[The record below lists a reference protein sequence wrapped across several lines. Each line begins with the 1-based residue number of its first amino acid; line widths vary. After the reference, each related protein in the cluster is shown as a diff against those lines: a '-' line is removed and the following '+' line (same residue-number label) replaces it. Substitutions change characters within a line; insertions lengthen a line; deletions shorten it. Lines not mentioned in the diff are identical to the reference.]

1 MSKKEKP
8 STEVTDQQQGDQH
21 NISDDE
27 IHFKAEKLE
36 LDRQLSHLV
45 LDKEIL
51 VKNHDML
58 HQQIEKKTEGLY
70 EQRTVLEEKRN
81 GIQVRRSFLKL
92 IQKMNLLDF
101 LGRHLFAFTKYTFQD
116 ILFQELGV
124 AQL

>member
-1 MSKKEKP
+1 MNTFKCTVLQNAQDKQQLLNQYQITVQRHQDLMSKKEK
-8 STEVTDQQQGDQH
+8 SKSSSDQGDQH

-51 VKNHDML
+51 VKNHAML

-70 EQRTVLEEKRN
+70 EQRVVLEEKRS
-81 GIQVRRSFLKL
+81 GIQV
-92 IQKMNLLDF
+92 
-101 LGRHLFAFTKYTFQD
+101 
-116 ILFQELGV
+116 
-124 AQL
+124 